1 MASCSLVLLVLSG
14 GDRKRCIAEEMAK
27 TASGFYPTWVGVGGG
42 GAWMW
47 PIVHLSMSVIIRG
60 QTLWTSEDHVTMS
73 LQGLLVPRGT
83 DWNPSFAANGT
94 IRGVLTHSAQQ
105 TDGTVGCC
113 IMQAMKA

>member
-1 MASCSLVLLVLSG
+1 MYSRGDGKDRLRILSNLG
-14 GDRKRCIAEEMAK
+14 G
-27 TASGFYPTWVGVGGG
+27 GGG

-83 DWNPSFAANGT
+83 DWNPSFKY
-94 IRGVLTHSAQQ
+94 LLQQ
-105 TDGTVGCC
+105 TGRYEEF
-113 IMQAMKA
+113 